1 MTTIIASDKFIK
13 TYTNKNGSIFK
24 AATNLACNSINNGQ
38 YGIIYDDFNPDMKK
52 VNEWKRENK
61 DMKIFHVSTRG
72 KTLNMDSKIAFH
84 KKMNTSKFT
93 PESYLKKSN
102 VTDKN
107 GIYFVKKDGSTGSRG
122 VNVYTYNQLEGV
134 DISNSVVQKSM
145 SEPDL
150 HNKKRYKIRQLV
162 FLHNKSCYIHKESW
176 TSLSDVNYDSNS
188 TMHSKHVIFQKAGT
202 EFILSKNLLQFT
214 TIYKNMLNGVT
225 DFAKLYHDEIQNIN
239 ENEFVILGFDFV
251 VDKEKNVQIIEINHR
266 SNYSHPKNV
275 RESCDIG
282 GIKDLL
288 LLLINQSTEGTQLIK
303 ICE

>member
-13 TYTNKNGSIFK
+13 TYTNKNGSVFK

-52 VNEWKRENK
+52 VNQWKKECNNL
-61 DMKIFHVSTRG
+61 KIFHVATRG
-72 KTLNMDSKIAFH
+72 KTLHMDSKISFH
-84 KKMNTSKFT
+84 NKMSESKYT
-93 PESYLKKSN
+93 PESYLEKTK

-107 GIYFVKKDGSTGSRG
+107 GIYFVKTDGSTGSRG

-134 DISNSVVQKSM
+134 DISNSVIQKSM

-162 FLHNKSCYIHKESW
+162 FLHNKSCYIHKESL
-176 TSLSDVNYDSNS
+176 TTLSDVNYDSNS
-188 TMHSKHVIFQKAGT
+188 TMHCKHVIFQKTGT
-202 EFILSKNLLQFT
+202 EFILSKNLPEFT

-225 DFAKLYHDEIQNIN
+225 DFAKVYNDEIQNIN

-251 VDKEKNVQIIEINHR
+251 VDKDKNVQIIEINHR
-266 SNYSHPKNV
+266 SNYSHPQNV
-275 RESCDIG
+275 SDICDIN

-288 LLLINQSTEGTQLIK
+288 LLLINQSTENTNLIK
-303 ICE
+303 I